1 MITWAQAY
9 LLIWVVSTNSGW
21 RVSFVI
27 KRWCR
32 CNGRITGGGSW
43 LCPSC
48 GSVKRGCP
56 VCWPFDWLK
65 RYSDDL
71 NCHTCLSGAVHN
83 TAIHR
88 AVPSICEQM
97 RFEAALDRKCL
108 MITVHGKNAIPG
120 MKPHAVTRIYMSK
133 PEPEV
138 VLVAV
143 LDLER

>member
-65 RYSDDL
+65 RYSDDP

-88 AVPSICEQM
+88 APPSICEQM
-97 RFEAALDRKCL
+97 RFETALDRKCPND
-108 MITVHGKNAIPG
+108 HG
-120 MKPHAVTRIYMSK
+120 TRQKCNSWYETACSNSKYMSK
-133 PEPEV
+133 PEPGV

-143 LDLER
+143 LDPER